1 MPDSSR
7 QIGEQRART
16 QRLNLHVPEGAT
28 EDDGAYYDG
37 IGAEL
42 KAERLRWGL
51 KLSEV
56 SSRLR
61 IRQAHLEAIEAGRFG
76 DLPGRIYAI
85 GFVRSYA
92 EFLGA
97 DGDVSVS
104 LFKAEFGPGGHSRK
118 LVFPVPPDEN
128 RRPGLKTL
136 AASLVLAALVYGGWY
151 VWQSEERTAVE
162 LVPEVPERMLEQAAR
177 SEVAEPAASSGIGV
191 AHAAETGVSEQS
203 EAVGRSEP
211 ELRSIDLAVVGR
223 EQETTE
229 AAPLEPL
236 VQADEQATVETTPPS
251 LAADETA
258 APVESV
264 TPSPTVI
271 AAEHAAAPAGL
282 AATASAGGSATTT
295 DAAASEP
302 ARPETPVVA
311 DAVPSVP
318 PAAAPAET
326 DAASSETLTQE
337 PVSEDVRIAA
347 VMPPPVPE
355 IEPGSDAAPR
365 VLGIANQDARVL
377 VRATGPV
384 QVIVKRLD
392 GSTVMPHRVL
402 RPGDIYRAPN
412 TENVVLEADR
422 IGNLQ
427 IILDGRLIGRGDSLT
442 EPGVGLSLNP
452 AMLKALAN

>member
-16 QRLNLHVPEGAT
+16 PRLNLHVPEGAM

-177 SEVAEPAASSGIGV
+177 SEVSVPAASSGIGG

-211 ELRSIDLAVVGR
+211 EVRTIDLAVVGR

-229 AAPLEPL
+229 AALATPVL
-236 VQADEQATVETTPPS
+236 QADEQATVETTPPS

-264 TPSPTVI
+264 TPAPTVT
-271 AAEHAAAPAGL
+271 AAEPAAVP
-282 AATASAGGSATTT
+282 AATASASATAT
-295 DAAASEP
+295 DAAAPEP
-302 ARPETPVVA
+302 AQPEAPVVA
-311 DAVPSVP
+311 EAISSVP
-318 PAAAPAET
+318 PAAAPAES
-326 DAASSETLTQE
+326 AAENSETGTPE
-337 PVSEDVRIAA
+337 PVSENVRVAA

-355 IEPGSDAAPR
+355 IEPGNDTAPR